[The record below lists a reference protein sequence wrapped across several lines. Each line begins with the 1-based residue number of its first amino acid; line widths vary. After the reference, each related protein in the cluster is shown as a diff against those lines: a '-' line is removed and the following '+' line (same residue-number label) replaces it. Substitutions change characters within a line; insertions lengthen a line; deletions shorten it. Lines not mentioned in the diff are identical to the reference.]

1 MSYVK
6 KKTKHIETHIFLFLQ
21 HINHF
26 VMALTLSSWPFITLT
41 NPQHAKW
48 GFQGRIKSMLQGGNS
63 SYNSLCSHNR
73 NPWDISFST
82 HRNHDGS
89 MSPNGKGHI
98 ILKKVFHW
106 YNNLEISEV
115 PKHTQQSY
123 QSRYH
128 QVMKTFTKDKKKSQL
143 PLKSWCYMAQ
153 IQHSTLSNNSINM

>member
-1 MSYVK
+1 MQNEDFKGELNQCYRE
-6 KKTKHIETHIFLFLQ
+6 ETPPITACAVTTEIPEIFL
-21 HINHF
+21 
-26 VMALTLSSWPFITLT
+26 
-41 NPQHAKW
+41 
-48 GFQGRIKSMLQGGNS
+48 
-63 SYNSLCSHNR
+63 
-73 NPWDISFST
+73 FST

-143 PLKSWCYMAQ
+143 PLKS
-153 IQHSTLSNNSINM
+153 